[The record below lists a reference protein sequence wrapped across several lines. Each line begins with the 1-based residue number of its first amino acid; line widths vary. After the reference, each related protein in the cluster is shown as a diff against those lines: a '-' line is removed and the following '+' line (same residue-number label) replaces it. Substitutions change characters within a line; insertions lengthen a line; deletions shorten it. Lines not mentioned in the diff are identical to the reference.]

1 MLFSVFLSRLRLTCH
16 GSSILCPLLPPH
28 TPRISITCR
37 RRLCFTLLQHGLQS
51 DPECYRCVLSPDKV
65 SMGRGCRHRLDLAP
79 FPTRICLSS
88 CRPHLTATLKHT
100 RTAGAEKTPEHSLG
114 VTNSDVRA
122 YVQRQHRQLDGVR
135 CGRLHARM

>member
-1 MLFSVFLSRLRLTCH
+1 MLFSVFLSRLCLTCH
-16 GSSILCPLLPPH
+16 GSNILCPLLPPH
-28 TPRISITCR
+28 TPRISTTCP

-65 SMGRGCRHRLDLAP
+65 SMGRGCRHRLDFRP
-79 FPTRICLSS
+79 
-88 CRPHLTATLKHT
+88 CRHGVACCHVDQDLTNTMKHT
-100 RTAGAEKTPEHSLG
+100 RTSGAEKTPAQSLG
-114 VTNSDVRA
+114 VTNSAVCA